1 MNTRFIE
8 KIGCI
13 AFVLVMLLP
22 ISPVW
27 ALTPTQVAKLLAD
40 DGAEDDIFGCS
51 VAVDGDTA
59 VIGALHDDDN
69 GDESGSAYVFIRDDS
84 GTWTQQAKLLADDGA
99 EYDWFGCSVAVDGDT
114 VVIGAVAD
122 GHNIGY
128 SVGSAYVFTRD
139 GDGTWT
145 QQTKLLNDDGEAE
158 DGFGWSVAV
167 DGDTAVIGVP
177 GDDDYGFSSG
187 SAYVFTRDDSGTW
200 TKQPKLIAD
209 DGAEHDGFG
218 WSVAVD
224 GDTAVIG
231 ACYDDNASGSVYVF
245 TRDGSGNWA
254 QQAKLLAEDGAADD
268 YFGDSIALDGDTVVV
283 GINYHNITNLNPGSA
298 YVFFRNDSGT
308 WTQQAKLLPDDGAA
322 YDRFGQS
329 AVAIDGDT
337 AVIGATGDD
346 DKGDSSGSVYVFT
359 RDDSGTW
366 TQQAKLLA
374 ADGDAGD
381 HFGRSVAVDGDTV
394 VIGVSGDDDKGDSSG
409 SAYVFNLML
418 HDSDGD
424 GILDDD
430 DNCPSIAN
438 PDQYDFDSDG
448 LGDACDPDIDG
459 DGVANE
465 EDICA
470 ETPLGEI
477 VDPSIGCT
485 IDQLCP
491 CEGPQGT
498 TESWKN
504 HGKYVSSV
512 AKASESFVEMGL
524 ITEVERDAIVSSA
537 AKSDCGDK
545 K

>member
-13 AFVLVMLLP
+13 AFVLVILLVT
-22 ISPVW
+22 SSVW
-27 ALTPTQVAKLLAD
+27 ALPPTQVAKLLAG
-40 DGAEDDIFGCS
+40 DGTAEDQFGYS

-59 VIGALHDDDN
+59 VIGAYLGDN
-69 GDESGSAYVFIRDDS
+69 EDGIWSGSVYVFTRDASS
-84 GTWTQQAKLLADDGA
+84 GIWTQQAKLLAADGA
-99 EYDWFGCSVAVDGDT
+99 AIDYFGTSVAVDGDT
-114 VVIGAVAD
+114 VM
-122 GHNIGY
+122 
-128 SVGSAYVFTRD
+128 
-139 GDGTWT
+139 
-145 QQTKLLNDDGEAE
+145 
-158 DGFGWSVAV
+158 
-167 DGDTAVIGVP
+167 
-177 GDDDYGFSSG
+177 
-187 SAYVFTRDDSGTW
+187 
-200 TKQPKLIAD
+200 
-209 DGAEHDGFG
+209 
-218 WSVAVD
+218 
-224 GDTAVIG
+224 IG

-245 TRDGSGNWA
+245 TRDGSN
-254 QQAKLLAEDGAADD
+254 
-268 YFGDSIALDGDTVVV
+268 
-283 GINYHNITNLNPGSA
+283 
-298 YVFFRNDSGT
+298 
-308 WTQQAKLLPDDGAA
+308 
-322 YDRFGQS
+322 
-329 AVAIDGDT
+329 
-337 AVIGATGDD
+337 
-346 DKGDSSGSVYVFT
+346 
-359 RDDSGTW
+359 W

-374 ADGDAGD
+374 ADGDENDGFGWSVVVDGDTAVIGALGDDDNKGSAYVFTRDGINWTQQAKFLANDGAAGD
-381 HFGRSVAVDGDTV
+381 HFGVSVAVDGDTAVIGAYQDDDTTVGDNKGSAYVFIRDGISGIWAQQAKLLAADGAADDEFGWSVAVDGDTAVIGAWLDDDTTVGDNKGSAYVFTRDGINWTQQAKLLAADGAAGDYFGRSVAVDGDTV
-394 VIGVSGDDDKGDSSG
+394 VIGANADDDTVDDNKGSAYVFTRDGINWTQQAKLLAADGAAEDEFGVSVAVDGDTAVIGAYLDDDNGNRSG

-418 HDSDGD
+418 HDGDGD

-438 PDQYDFDSDG
+438 PYQHDFDFDG

-524 ITEVERDAIVSSA
+524 ITEVEKDAIVSSA